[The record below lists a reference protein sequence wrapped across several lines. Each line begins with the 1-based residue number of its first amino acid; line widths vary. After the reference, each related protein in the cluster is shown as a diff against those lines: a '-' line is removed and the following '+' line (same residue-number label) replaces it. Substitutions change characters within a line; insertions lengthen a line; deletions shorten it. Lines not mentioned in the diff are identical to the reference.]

1 MWNVIIKGNTD
12 AKLAETDGYQWMTNP
27 SKIATGDAKQILD
40 QKFNHFNNQLIF
52 LEIFSVTAQWP
63 ALCNICIVRDTSRK
77 FRLFSG
83 K

>member
-52 LEIFSVTAQWP
+52 FGNIQCHGSMASVVQH
-63 ALCNICIVRDTSRK
+63 LHCSRHVSK
-77 FRLFSG
+77 IQAFFR
-83 K
+83 